1 MGGACWDNEDV
12 DDKFF
17 LFSHVRVVNVK
28 MSSLY
33 IVSRVIGW
41 LLTSRSVRLV
51 EVHVS
56 WFEHPH

>member
-51 EVHVS
+51 EVHAS
-56 WFEHPH
+56 

>member
-33 IVSRVIGW
+33 IVSMVIGW
-41 LLTSRSVRLV
+41 LLISRSVSMV
-51 EVHVS
+51 IG
-56 WFEHPH
+56 

>member
-33 IVSRVIGW
+33 IINMVIGW
-41 LLTSRSVRLV
+41 LFTSRSVRLV
-51 EVHVS
+51 KVRAS
-56 WFEHPH
+56 

>member
-33 IVSRVIGW
+33 IINMVIGW
-41 LLTSRSVRLV
+41 LFTSRSGRLV
-51 EVHVS
+51 EVRAS
-56 WFEHPH
+56 WFEHPY

>member
-17 LFSHVRVVNVK
+17 LFGHVRVVNVK

-33 IVSRVIGW
+33 IVSMVIGW
-41 LLTSRSVRLV
+41 LLTLRFVRLV
-51 EVHVS
+51 EVHAS

>member
-51 EVHVS
+51 EVQAN

>member
-51 EVHVS
+51 EVHAS